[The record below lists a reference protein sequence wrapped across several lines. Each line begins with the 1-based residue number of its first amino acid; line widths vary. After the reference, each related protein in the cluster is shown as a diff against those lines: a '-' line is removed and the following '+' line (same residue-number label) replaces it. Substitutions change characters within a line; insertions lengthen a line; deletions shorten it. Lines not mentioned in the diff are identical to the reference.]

1 MTQKQLIHSCGS
13 FSVSLL
19 LQLNCINLIFPA
31 SVSYNLMRMA
41 CEKQKGLKSKLM
53 FFCLHTLELMAT
65 EPSAKNSD
73 LVTSLLQGKMAYL
86 LILTLQIY

>member
-1 MTQKQLIHSCGS
+1 MAQKQLIHSCES

-41 CEKQKGLKSKLM
+41 CEKQKGLKSKLI
-53 FFCLHTLELMAT
+53 FCLHTLELMAT

>member
-1 MTQKQLIHSCGS
+1 MAQEQLTHSCGG

-19 LQLNCINLIFPA
+19 LQLWCINLIFPA

-41 CEKQKGLKSKLM
+41 CEKQNGLKSKLM

-65 EPSAKNSD
+65 EPSAKNLD
-73 LVTSLLQGKMAYL
+73 LVTSLLQGKMGYL
-86 LILTLQIY
+86 LNFKLQMY